1 MQLALYSTTA
11 KQDRDCRV
19 NSLYSEL
26 QWLLPAPKD
35 FSERLKALGISSGP
49 LGRDLQA
56 LAQHG
61 LDLNQ
66 LTRMANAMERAKTDG
81 KSLDPLVPFRLAVL
95 SNATIDL
102 IVPALVASAARRG
115 IALEVI
121 QPAYDQVA
129 QEALTPDSKVNTAKP
144 DAVLFALDFR
154 ALPLK
159 LSLGNSEAANATVAG
174 AIGYLRTLR
183 DGIKA
188 NSNAVCIFQ
197 SFAAPAETLFGS
209 LDRALPGSMRS
220 LIDGINRELAEC
232 VLASGDVLLDIAGLA
247 ETVGLANWHDA
258 QLWNL
263 AKLSFSDQ
271 LIPLYS
277 DHVARVVAA
286 LRGKSGKVLVLDLD
300 NTVWGGVI
308 GDDGIEGIRIAQGDA
323 VGEAHLAVQRMALD
337 LRQRGIVLAVSSKNT
352 DEVARIPF
360 EQHPEMLLKLE
371 HIAVFQA
378 NWNDKATNIQAIA
391 EELSLGLDSIVF
403 LDDNPAERGLVRKLL
418 PLVTVPELPDDP
430 SAYTRTLAA
439 GGYFEAVAIAAED
452 LKRAGFYQ
460 DNAKRAS
467 LQKQSGGVD
476 AYLASLD
483 MTITLQP
490 FDAKGRAR
498 IVQLINKSN
507 QYNLTTRRYTEPEV
521 LEAEDDPE
529 VFTLQVRLSDIFGD
543 NGMISVVIC
552 RPRGN
557 ATWEIDTWLMS
568 CRVLG
573 RKVEHVV
580 FRELLEHA
588 RVAGI
593 YKLLGTYRP
602 TERNQ
607 LVVDHY
613 AKLGFTEVHQQQS
626 GQTEWEFPVDSKTG
640 WDLVP
645 MNVVSTGFPIAAGT
659 AKA

>member
-1 MQLALYSTTA
+1 
-11 KQDRDCRV
+11 
-19 NSLYSEL
+19 
-26 QWLLPAPKD
+26 
-35 FSERLKALGISSGP
+35 
-49 LGRDLQA
+49 LGRELQA

-66 LTRMANAMERAKTDG
+66 LTRVANAIARAKADG
-81 KSLDPLVPFRLAVL
+81 RSLDPLVPFRLAVL
-95 SNATIDL
+95 SNSTIDL
-102 IVPALVASAARRG
+102 VVPALVASGARRG
-115 IALEVI
+115 IALEII
-121 QPAYDQVA
+121 QPSYDQVA
-129 QEALTPDSKVNTAKP
+129 QEALTPDSKVNAAKP
-144 DAVLFALDFR
+144 DAVLFALDYR

-159 LSLGNSEAANATVAG
+159 LSLGNPEASSATVAG
-174 AIGYLRTLR
+174 AIGYLRALR

-188 NSNAVCIFQ
+188 NCNAVCIFQ
-197 SFAAPAETLFGS
+197 SFAPPAETLFGN
-209 LDRALPGSMRS
+209 LDRALPGSMRN
-220 LIDGINRELAEC
+220 LVDGINRELAAF
-232 VLASGDVLLDIAGLA
+232 VLESGDVLLDIAGLA
-247 ETVGLANWHDA
+247 ETVGLANWHDT
-258 QLWNL
+258 QLWHL
-263 AKLSFSDQ
+263 AKLPFSDE
-271 LIPLYS
+271 LIPLYA

-323 VGEAHLAVQRMALD
+323 TGEAHLAVQRLALD

-352 DEVARIPF
+352 DAVARAPF

-418 PLVTVPELPDDP
+418 PQVAVPELPEDP
-430 SAYTRTLAA
+430 SAYARTLAA
-439 GGYFEAVAIAAED
+439 GGYFEAVAMAAED

-467 LQKQSGGVD
+467 LQKQAGGVD

-483 MTITLQP
+483 MTITFQP

-507 QYNLTTRRYTEPEV
+507 QYNLTTRRYTEPEI
-521 LEAEDDPE
+521 LELERDPE
-529 VFTLQVRLSDIFGD
+529 VFTLQVRLADIFGD

-552 RPRGN
+552 RPLGN
-557 ATWEIDTWLMS
+557 AAWEIDTWLMS

-573 RKVEHVV
+573 RKVEHMVL
-580 FRELLEHA
+580 REILDHA
-588 RVAGI
+588 RAAGI
-593 YKLLGTYRP
+593 CKLIGTYRP

-613 AKLGFTEVHQQQS
+613 AKLGFNQVRQEES
-626 GQTEWEFPVDSKTG
+626 GLTGWEFLVDSTPD
-640 WDLVP
+640 WEIAP
-645 MNVVSTGFPIAAGT
+645 MTVVSTGFPVAAGL
-659 AKA
+659 AKS